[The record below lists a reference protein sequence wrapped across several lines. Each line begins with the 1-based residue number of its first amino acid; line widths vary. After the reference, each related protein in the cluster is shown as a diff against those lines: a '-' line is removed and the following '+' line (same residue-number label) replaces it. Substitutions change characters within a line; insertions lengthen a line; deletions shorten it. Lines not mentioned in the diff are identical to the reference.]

1 MRMPTGGREPTFMTW
16 KMKLIALLPMVA
28 LLQSCASNGSRNALN
43 ASAPHDPPTVTLI
56 EGFKY
61 PFVEGPLVGRKNH
74 RWHSDYSYRR
84 AIIIGGGGK

>member
-1 MRMPTGGREPTFMTW
+1 MLWLPT
-16 KMKLIALLPMVA
+16 AA
-28 LLQSCASNGSRNALN
+28 LLQSCVWNDSQNDLNERALY
-43 ASAPHDPPTVTLI
+43 DPPTVTLI

-61 PFVEGPLVGRKNH
+61 PFVEGTLVGRKNH